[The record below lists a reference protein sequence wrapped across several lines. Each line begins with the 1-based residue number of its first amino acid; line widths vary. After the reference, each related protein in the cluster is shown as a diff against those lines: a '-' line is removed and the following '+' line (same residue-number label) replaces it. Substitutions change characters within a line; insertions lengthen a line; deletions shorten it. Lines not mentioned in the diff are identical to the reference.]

1 MRYCDIRGD
10 IKMELSR
17 QGKDAAWLA
26 HKTGYEEHQIQ
37 QWLAGSREPKVS
49 ALVRMLSALQMRLE
63 VKHTLEEKRRCST
76 RRIS

>member
-1 MRYCDIRGD
+1 MKYCDIRGD

-26 HKTGYEEHQIQ
+26 QKTGYKEHQVQ
-37 QWLAGSREPKVS
+37 QWLTGAKEPKIS
-49 ALVRMLSALQMRLE
+49 ALIRMLSALQMRLE
-63 VKHTLEEKRRCST
+63 VGYTPEEKRRCST